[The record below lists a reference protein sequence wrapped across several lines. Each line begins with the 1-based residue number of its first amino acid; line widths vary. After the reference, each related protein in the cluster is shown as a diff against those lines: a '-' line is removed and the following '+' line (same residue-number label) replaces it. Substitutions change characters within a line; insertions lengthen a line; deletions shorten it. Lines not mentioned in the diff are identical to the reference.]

1 MEKKKYIEPKMKAV
15 ELDPASIICLSQTGG
30 TATQSLDD
38 YDATPTD
45 NGKYRPYVIFD

>member
-1 MEKKKYIEPKMKAV
+1 MKAV

-38 YDATPTD
+38 YDDAPSTGGT
-45 NGKYRPYVIFD
+45 YRPYVIFD